1 MDRLSEMQ
9 SFISVVD
16 QGGFTDAARAIGVS
30 KSVVSKNISALE
42 ARLGARLL
50 NRTTRRVNPTEIGL
64 AYYDRASAVI
74 SKAQEADEMVTAM
87 QTDPRG
93 TLRVSAPVN
102 FGSSHIAPA
111 VGDFLHQ
118 YPDVQ
123 INMVLDD
130 SFVELVADGYDLAIR
145 IGRMDDSSLKAR
157 KLGETRPLLVASPGY
172 LEKHGTPL
180 DLDALSDH
188 HLLHYT
194 NLSTGNFWRL
204 RTKSGATRDIRVGGR
219 FTANNGAALRRGA
232 EAGLGIAMLPSFIL
246 EDRVKRG
253 KLVEVLPEASFE
265 TLGIY
270 AVYPPGR
277 FVQPKLRSFIDF
289 LVQRFRHVGPDDWI
303 CQQMAVDCGKIPEPA

>member
-9 SFISVVD
+9 SFVAVVE

-30 KSVVSKNISALE
+30 KSVVSKNVSSLE

-64 AYYDRASAVI
+64 AYYDRATMVL
-74 SKAQEADEMVTAM
+74 SKALEADEMVTAM

-93 TLRVSAPVN
+93 TLRISVPVN
-102 FGSSHIAPA
+102 FGLSYISPA

-118 YPDVQ
+118 YPDVL

-145 IGRMDDSSLKAR
+145 IGQMEDSSLKAR
-157 KLGETRPLLVASPGY
+157 KLGEARPVLVAAPEY
-172 LEKHGTPL
+172 LRKHGTPENL
-180 DLDALSDH
+180 DDLSKH

-204 RTKSGATRDIRVGGR
+204 KTRSGETRDIRVGGR
-219 FTANNGAALRRGA
+219 FTANNGEALRRGA
-232 EAGLGIAMLPSFIL
+232 EAGLGIALLPTFVL
-246 EDRVKRG
+246 EDRVRSG
-253 KLVEVLPEASFE
+253 KLVEVLPESTLG
-265 TLGIY
+265 TLGIF

-277 FVQPKLRSFIDF
+277 FIQPKLRTFIDF
-289 LVQRFRHVGPDDWI
+289 LVQRFKHVGPDDWVCEHI
-303 CQQMAVDCGKIPEPA
+303 VQGQRKLAETV